1 MTEHLKTAVKNG
13 VQTITLDRPKANAF
27 NLALV
32 AELSVALK
40 TARRDDAVRAIVLTG
55 SGEIFSAGQDVREF
69 QEVEGES
76 LREHILRT
84 YNPLVMQIRQ
94 LEKPILA
101 AVNGAV
107 AGAALGVVLACDL
120 RIAVERATFF
130 VGFLSIG
137 LVPDSA
143 VSLLLPLVIGLG
155 RATEFAFTNQPISA
169 RQALEWGLVNRLVP
183 AGELQSEAQKW
194 AEELARGPITAMGLT
209 KRSFN
214 RAVLGNLAEVLDYEA
229 HLQDI
234 AGRREE
240 HKEGVR
246 AFWGKRPPVFN

>member
-13 VQTITLDRPKANAF
+13 VLTITLDRPKANAF

-32 AELSVALK
+32 AELSAALK
-40 TARRDDAVRAIVLTG
+40 TARREDAVRAIVLTG

-69 QEVEGES
+69 REVEGES

-130 VGFLSIG
+130 VGFLGIG

-155 RATEFAFTNQPISA
+155 RATEFAFTNRPISA

-234 AGRREE
+234 AGLGEE

-246 AFWGKRPPVFN
+246 AFLEKRPSVFN